1 MCNMQA
7 KVHAGLDERLCSE
20 FKSISLIE
28 LSHTNVAHEDFQ
40 KGGKENLSGVVNL
53 LGGCKTARRLQT
65 CRQLLKM
72 MSMSWKVCFH
82 MAELINNKLI
92 MIVKISSLQREC

>member
-1 MCNMQA
+1 MPHLKPHPTYRGVHQPEPKLNDCGADIVVALVQMCNMQA

-53 LGGCKTARRLQT
+53 LGGCKTARS
-65 CRQLLKM
+65 CKPAGN
-72 MSMSWKVCFH
+72 C
-82 MAELINNKLI
+82 
-92 MIVKISSLQREC
+92 